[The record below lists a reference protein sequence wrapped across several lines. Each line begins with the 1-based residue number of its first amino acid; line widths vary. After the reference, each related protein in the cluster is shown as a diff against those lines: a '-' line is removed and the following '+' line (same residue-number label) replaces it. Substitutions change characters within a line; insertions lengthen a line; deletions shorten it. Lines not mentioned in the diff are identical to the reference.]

1 MRLKTVMCIFFVYAA
16 YLYNSNSSWSHSNPP
31 NSLKYYWPLHLGLLK
46 LQIQTII
53 HSLFFF
59 FFLLCWFSPASVSCF
74 LMLYKKMNR
83 PTPLQVQN
91 YCQQNVP
98 EESKEGCQA
107 ANAAALVCGIVWL
120 HFGGSGDALTLF
132 CQNHPL
138 ISNKICHR
146 RQTDIHLVVRN
157 FNQNK
162 C

>member
-1 MRLKTVMCIFFVYAA
+1 MQPICI
-16 YLYNSNSSWSHSNPP
+16 
-31 NSLKYYWPLHLGLLK
+31 
-46 LQIQTII
+46 IQTPPEVIQTPKFPQI
-53 HSLFFF
+53 LLTSAFRPIQIANPNYYPVFFIF
-59 FFLLCWFSPASVSCF
+59 IFLLCWFSPASVSCF

-157 FNQNK
+157 LNQNK